1 MIVLSPTGRL
11 LGTTRAVA
19 HLTDERL
26 RVSAPNRHP
35 SGDFGKVDTHYYRL
49 CHVVADGNNPSSL
62 SYLLP
67 AVLLSPGDDPTLL
80 PDWRPL

>member
-1 MIVLSPTGRL
+1 MIVLSPTGQL
-11 LGTTRAVA
+11 LGTTMISVP
-19 HLTDERL
+19 LTFTRL
-26 RVSAPNRHP
+26 KIWKPDGYR
-35 SGDFGKVDTHYYRL
+35 YYRL
-49 CHVVADGNNPSSL
+49 CHVAADGNNPSSL